1 MEKNRGGKRIG
12 SGRKKGVKKN
22 KLLFGYKYTEEE
34 YNELKKT
41 FDNYKKINGLSTTQ
55 AIKKIIL
62 EKK

>member
-1 MEKNRGGKRIG
+1 MEKR
-12 SGRKKGVKKN
+12 GRKKGIVRN

-34 YNELKKT
+34 YEELKKV
-41 FDNYKKINGLSTTQ
+41 FENYKKRNNLTSTQ

>member
-1 MEKNRGGKRIG
+1 MENKKGGKREG

-34 YNELKKT
+34 YSELKKT
-41 FDNYKKINGLSTTQ
+41 FGEYKKRNGLTSTE

>member
-1 MEKNRGGKRIG
+1 MAIIEKR
-12 SGRKKGVKKN
+12 GRKKGIVRS
-22 KLLFGYKYTEEE
+22 KLLFGYKYTQEE

-41 FDNYKKINGLSTTQ
+41 FEEYKKRNGLTSTE